1 MGVSYFYFN
10 SWFVVQ
16 EIVGKQWFLDFWNIQ
31 EWKFNSE
38 MGVFGIFEQ
47 FHSLG
52 DFMHLFWIVT
62 FRNMFSVHVDK
73 QEKSLHFL
81 SKVCAVSFF
90 FIKENV
96 GSQFLYDMLDIF

>member
-52 DFMHLFWIVT
+52 DFMHLFCIVT

-73 QEKSLHFL
+73 QEKKFTFPIKGL
-81 SKVCAVSFF
+81 CGFF
-90 FIKENV
+90 F
-96 GSQFLYDMLDIF
+96 FH